1 MQGRCVWTD
10 ERGDDGVQRVERRV
24 GRQREPYRGHVRGR
38 NGPLRG
44 RDRRLHFSVAVR
56 GRCRRRRGERARRR
70 PQGPGAVGSAAP
82 LRPRRQEGLADECS
96 SRRLPQAG
104 QTSLRIRP
112 GAGHLVRAGPG
123 RADQR
128 GLAPV
133 RRVCGRDLLGHRQR
147 LSAADR
153 VAARRGGRRADRHGR
168 PGQGVRRFR
177 ELERAAGRGRVPG
190 GECGGEVR
198 TRTPHQPARG
208 ERVRT
213 LHARIGIQHLF
224 HRCPDRAGVSEQYG
238 ARRRAL
244 PDHSFTR
251 PERRLHAGRSGKSP
265 PGRLSHVLRHGEP
278 ERLVGPVA
286 HGHLRQPDRRLA
298 GGASPA

>member
-1 MQGRCVWTD
+1 M
-10 ERGDDGVQRVERRV
+10 
-24 GRQREPYRGHVRGR
+24 
-38 NGPLRG
+38 
-44 RDRRLHFSVAVR
+44 
-56 GRCRRRRGERARRR
+56 
-70 PQGPGAVGSAAP
+70 SAA
-82 LRPRRQEGLADECS
+82 RC
-96 SRRLPQAG
+96 RLPQAG

-123 RADQR
+123 RADQG

-147 LSAADR
+147 LSAPDG
-153 VAARRGGRRADRHGR
+153 VAARRGGSRADPHRG
-168 PGQGVRRFR
+168 PGQGLRRFR
-177 ELERAAGRGRVPG
+177 EPERAAGRGRVPG

-198 TRTPHQPARG
+198 TRTPHQSARG
-208 ERVRT
+208 ERIRT
-213 LHARIGIQHLF
+213 LHARIGIQHLS

-251 PERRLHAGRSGKSP
+251 PERRLHAGRSGQAP

-298 GGASPA
+298 GSAVRREDRLRHVAAGLVGSGTGHHPSAAPDPSQAVSTRGEPTRPMRRRSRAKS